1 MKLLKRILLIGLA
14 SILTSQSSFADE
26 PTLEECVMSCNEALR
41 AADDLLIQMH
51 QELNINRELNKMKSE
66 EIDLLKVRVS
76 NQEKELNSW
85 YRNPLIM
92 TAVGLIIG
100 GIAVGAA
107 GR

>member
-1 MKLLKRILLIGLA
+1 
-14 SILTSQSSFADE
+14 
-26 PTLEECVMSCNEALR
+26 MSCNEALR